1 MTRKQRIVVPVILLC
16 AFPGAVAA
24 APRSAPQTPPTY
36 QVVRL
41 GDGQLTCEALVAE
54 IGGVTAELDRIQRD
68 MMDRSMDLSQEA
80 TAGLGGG
87 GMGGAAMSLGSMA
100 ASFIPGADMLMG
112 AAASAAAAAQLER
125 QRSRM
130 VSEAEAMAG
139 EALIIGPMSQRLE
152 HLAELSR
159 DKNC

>member
-1 MTRKQRIVVPVILLC
+1 MPCKLRFAAPVVLLC

-24 APRSAPQTPPTY
+24 APQSALQAPPTY
-36 QVVRL
+36 EVVRL
-41 GDGQLTCEALVAE
+41 GDGQMTCEALVAE
-54 IGGVTAELDRIQRD
+54 INGVTAELDRIQRD

-100 ASFIPGADMLMG
+100 ASFIPGADMLLG
-112 AAASAAAAAQLER
+112 AAASAAANAQLER

-139 EALIIGPMSQRLE
+139 EALVIGPMSQRLE

-159 DKNC
+159 DRNC

>member
-1 MTRKQRIVVPVILLC
+1 MACKLRTVVPAILLC

-54 IGGVTAELDRIQRD
+54 INGVTAELDRVQRD

-80 TAGLGGG
+80 TAGLGG

-139 EALIIGPMSQRLE
+139 EALIIGPMGQRLE

>member
-1 MTRKQRIVVPVILLC
+1 MARKLRIVVPAILLC

-54 IGGVTAELDRIQRD
+54 INGVTAELDRVQRD

-80 TAGLGGG
+80 TAGLGG

-139 EALIIGPMSQRLE
+139 EGLIIGPMSQRLE

>member
-1 MTRKQRIVVPVILLC
+1 MPCKLRSAALVILLC
-16 AFPGAVAA
+16 AVPGGVAMA
-24 APRSAPQTPPTY
+24 APQSAQPPQTY

-54 IGGVTAELDRIQRD
+54 INGVTAELDRIQRE

-87 GMGGAAMSLGSMA
+87 GMGGAALSLGSMA
-100 ASFIPGADMLMG
+100 ASFIPGADMLLG
-112 AAASAAAAAQLER
+112 AAASAAANAQLER

-139 EALIIGPMSQRLE
+139 EALVIGPMSQRLE

-159 DKNC
+159 DRNC

>member
-1 MTRKQRIVVPVILLC
+1 MPCKLRSVAPVILLC

-24 APRSAPQTPPTY
+24 APQSAPPAPPTY
-36 QVVRL
+36 EVVRL
-41 GDGQLTCEALVAE
+41 GDGQMTCEALVAE
-54 IGGVTAELDRIQRD
+54 INGVTAELDRIQRE
-68 MMDRSMDLSQEA
+68 MMDRSMDLGQEA
-80 TAGLGGG
+80 TAGLGG

-100 ASFIPGADMLMG
+100 ASFIPGADMLLG
-112 AAASAAAAAQLER
+112 AAASAAANAQLER

-139 EALIIGPMSQRLE
+139 EALVIGPMSQRLE

-159 DKNC
+159 DRSC

>member
-1 MTRKQRIVVPVILLC
+1 MACNPRTVVPVILLC
-16 AFPGAVAA
+16 AFPGVVEA
-24 APRSAPQTPPTY
+24 APQSAPQVPATY

-54 IGGVTAELDRIQRD
+54 INGVTAELDQIQRG
-68 MMDRSMDLSQEA
+68 MMGRALDLSQEA
-80 TAGLGGG
+80 TGALGG
-87 GMGGAAMSLGSMA
+87 GMGGAALSLGSMA

-130 VSEAEAMAG
+130 VSEAEEMAG
-139 EALIIGPMSQRLE
+139 EALVIGPMSQRLE

-159 DKNC
+159 DRNC

>member
-1 MTRKQRIVVPVILLC
+1 MACKLRFVVPAILLC

-54 IGGVTAELDRIQRD
+54 INGVTAELDRVQRD

-80 TAGLGGG
+80 TAGLGG

-139 EALIIGPMSQRLE
+139 EGLIIGPMSQRLE

>member
-112 AAASAAAAAQLER
+112 AAASAAAAQLER

-159 DKNC
+159 DKHC

>member
-1 MTRKQRIVVPVILLC
+1 MPCKLRSVAPVLLLC

-24 APRSAPQTPPTY
+24 APQSAPQPPTY

-41 GDGQLTCEALVAE
+41 GDGQMTCEALVAE
-54 IGGVTAELDRIQRD
+54 INGVTAELDRIQRE

-80 TAGLGGG
+80 TSGLGGG

-100 ASFIPGADMLMG
+100 ASFIPGADMLLG
-112 AAASAAAAAQLER
+112 AAASAAANAQLER

-139 EALIIGPMSQRLE
+139 EALVIGPMSQRLE

-159 DKNC
+159 DRNC